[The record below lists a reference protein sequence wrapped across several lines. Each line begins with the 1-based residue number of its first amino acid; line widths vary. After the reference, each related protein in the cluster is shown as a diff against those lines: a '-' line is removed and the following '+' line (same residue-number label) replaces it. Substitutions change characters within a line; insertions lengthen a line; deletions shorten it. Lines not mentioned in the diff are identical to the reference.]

1 MSTKNPIINALNRF
15 SDVLLA
21 LGVVTIVIMMIIP
34 LPAFLLDLLLALN
47 ITLALVI
54 VMISIYNVEPL
65 QFFGLPFVTAC
76 YDAIPPCAERILDP
90 ADSFAGLCRRSDS
103 GIRHLCRRGATPWSV
118 LSYSSSSF
126 LSSSLLSPAGPNA
139 WLRWRPGSHSMPCPE
154 NRWRLM
160 QT

>member
-65 QFFGLPFVTAC
+65 QF
-76 YDAIPPCAERILDP
+76 
-90 ADSFAGLCRRSDS
+90 
-103 GIRHLCRRGATPWSV
+103 SV
-118 LSYSSSSF
+118 F
-126 LSSSLLSPAGPNA
+126 PSLL
-139 WLRWRPGSHSMPCPE
+139 LVTTLF
-154 NRWRLM
+154 RLALNVS
-160 QT
+160 